1 MQIKTIIK
9 ELKHHLPFTALAVSI
24 SILIV
29 LFIQYFLK
37 KRINEEMFHVF
48 HFSHIIVSAMVTS
61 ALYFKYKPN
70 FIKSFFVGLSGAI
83 VIGSLSDVVFPYLG
97 SIVLNLDTHFHLPLI
112 EETFN
117 VLFFSSL
124 GSLAGIITKQT
135 KIPHFIHVFLS
146 VFASL
151 FYLLVF
157 SPAFQLVY
165 FIGAF
170 LIVFLAVVIPCCVS
184 DIIFPLTFINKNNH
198 KHV

>member
-1 MQIKTIIK
+1 MKIKTITK
-9 ELKHHLPFTALAVSI
+9 ELKHHLPFTALAVFL

-37 KRINEEMFHVF
+37 KQIDQEIFHVF

-61 ALYFKYKPN
+61 ALYFKYKPS
-70 FIKSFFVGLSGAI
+70 FIKSFFIGLFGAI
-83 VIGSLSDVVFPYLG
+83 IIGSLSDVVFPYLG
-97 SIVLNLDTHFHLPLI
+97 SIVLNLDTHFHLPLV
-112 EETFN
+112 EESFN
-117 VLFFSSL
+117 VLFFAGT
-124 GSLAGIITKQT
+124 GSLIGIIIKQT
-135 KIPHFIHVFLS
+135 KMPHFIHVFLS

-151 FYLLVF
+151 FYLLAF

-184 DIIFPLTFINKNNH
+184 DIIFPLIFINKNNH